1 MFLLGL
7 CLAAVAA
14 ESEPLAGVVLTF
26 TSTFSISASFQLNIS
41 GIKRNMANNRV
52 MMVVIG
58 IFFTII
64 NTFAYI
70 YSLIV
75 GLAKVSLYSNGLAL
89 LLFIFAILIPA
100 ALAFITAIR
109 GGMPST
115 KDKIKIKR

>member
-1 MFLLGL
+1 
-7 CLAAVAA
+7 
-14 ESEPLAGVVLTF
+14 
-26 TSTFSISASFQLNIS
+26 
-41 GIKRNMANNRV
+41 MANNRV